1 MDPGYF
7 TVIAIVAVGVAY
19 GVHRRRRPSS
29 KSNGGWRGL
38 GILAVLFAGLLIAA
52 HLGNESLTWFFGLSL
67 MAVVPIMFFLAIG
80 SAIGR
85 RLGRHKSEGSG
96 EGER

>member
-1 MDPGYF
+1 MDSGYF

-19 GVHRRRRPSS
+19 GLYRRRRPSG

-38 GILAVLFAGLLIAA
+38 GVLVVLFAGLLIAA
-52 HLGNESLTWFFGLSL
+52 QFGNESLTWFFGLSL
-67 MAVVPIMFFLAIG
+67 MAVVPIMFFFAIG

-85 RLGRHKSEGSG
+85 RLGRHKDEGSG